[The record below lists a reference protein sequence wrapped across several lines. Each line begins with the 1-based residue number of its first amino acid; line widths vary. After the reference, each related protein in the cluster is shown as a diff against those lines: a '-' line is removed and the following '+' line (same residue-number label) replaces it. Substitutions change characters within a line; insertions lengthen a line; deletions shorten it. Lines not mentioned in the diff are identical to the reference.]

1 MTRTR
6 FPRPPAHRSPARFAA
21 LSTALFT
28 ASIAALLAMAP
39 PPAQAQS
46 APSPLASFTR
56 TLNAAISGYNREHLN
71 GVSPEACAAACLADA
86 RKSWCVSFDYY
97 KASQQCD
104 LSDKRAAD
112 VGGLKTDYAG
122 NPYDHYALIPGPG
135 VPNPIVGPYG
145 RRHVLVIGIDGL
157 RGDALFCAGCAT
169 TPALSQLA
177 AVGAF
182 HGNVLAG
189 GSQSTYSGPGWGTLF
204 TGYWADQHGVTGND
218 ASLPL
223 RKPHVFDRIKQA
235 YPTATIAVVGDWA
248 NITGNL
254 KPVGADFVVA
264 NAAKNSQQATEAV
277 KGWLSWTNPP
287 TAIFY
292 YLHNVDIH
300 AASYDPY
307 NAYYQSKIAGEDAQI
322 QQVLDAL
329 AARPTY
335 AQEEWLIVVVSD
347 HGGTGSGHGGQS
359 AGERDA
365 ALVMTNRYRN
375 PTKPAYCQGDLTG
388 TPLPQTGAL
397 TPHVLDFLGLVND
410 TAGSKHPACGSH

>member
-1 MTRTR
+1 MTLILSLKRQ
-6 FPRPPAHRSPARFAA
+6 AAA
-21 LSTALFT
+21 LRALG
-28 ASIAALLAMAP
+28 AALALAALAP
-39 PPAQAQS
+39 VAGAQT
-46 APSPLASFTR
+46 APSPLTSFTR
-56 TLNAAISGYNREHLN
+56 TINAAISGYNREHLTA
-71 GVSPEACAAACLADA
+71 VTPEACAAACLNDS
-86 RKSWCVSFDYY
+86 RKSWCVSFDFY
-97 KASQQCD
+97 KNAQQCD

-122 NPYDHYALIPGPG
+122 NPYDHYSLIPGPG
-135 VPNPIVGPYG
+135 VPNPIVGPNG
-145 RRHVLVIGIDGL
+145 RKHVLVVGIDGL
-157 RGDALFCAGCAT
+157 RGDALFCASCVA
-169 TPALSQLA
+169 TPALSALA
-177 AVGAF
+177 GSGAF

-189 GSQSTYSGPGWGTLF
+189 GSQATLSGPGWGTLF
-204 TGYWADQHGVTGND
+204 TGFWADQHGVTSND
-218 ASLPL
+218 IALPL
-223 RKPHVFDRIKQA
+223 KKPHLFDRIKTA
-235 YPTATIAVVGDWA
+235 YPTATVAVVGDWA

-254 KPVGADFVVA
+254 KPAGADFVVA
-264 NAAKNSQQATEAV
+264 NAAKNSQQATNAV

-300 AASYDPY
+300 AASYDPF

-335 AQEEWLIVVVSD
+335 AAEEWLIVVVSD

-365 ALVMTNRYRN
+365 TLILTNSYRN

-388 TPLPQTGAL
+388 TTLPQTGAL
-397 TPHVLDFLGLVND
+397 TPHVLDFLGLPND
-410 TAGSKHPACGSH
+410 TAGTKHPACGQH